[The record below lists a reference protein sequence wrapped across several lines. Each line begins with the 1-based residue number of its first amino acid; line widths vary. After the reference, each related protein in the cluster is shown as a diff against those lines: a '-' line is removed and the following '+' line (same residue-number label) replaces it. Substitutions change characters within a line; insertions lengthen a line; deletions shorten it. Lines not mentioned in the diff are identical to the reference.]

1 MLPLMVSRLPLGAG
15 YDRCRRWGDLQAAQG
30 QWMLDARLGGTRTL
44 LGLPGTTL
52 QERWPWPEA
61 SPWRQRRKRAAALCS
76 PFTTRRAL
84 TTKSAHDA
92 RAWGSG
98 TGGTVRRT

>member
-44 LGLPGTTL
+44 PGFPARLLGCASHGRRPRLGFLRKINPALAKQLP
-52 QERWPWPEA
+52 
-61 SPWRQRRKRAAALCS
+61 
-76 PFTTRRAL
+76 
-84 TTKSAHDA
+84 
-92 RAWGSG
+92 
-98 TGGTVRRT
+98 